1 MNTPNNLEEGKPIQN
16 ESLDLEATTEDK
28 IKYVIKISVMGEKL
42 TLSTSYKNGLIYK
55 EYYTEYDLKKLTEK
69 TQSLAFK
76 NINEHYLFLKDILEN
91 NKIMKLENTIKKEN
105 NSLYLNIPAKLGII
119 KEIKYEIKEKELEE
133 KEIQNNII
141 EFVNKLYL
149 ENEEL
154 KKQINELK
162 VENENNN
169 KKKLER
175 IKNLFQDSIIVKLDE
190 KKIINDWLD
199 PYNEKDITSE
209 ILFRSNVDGDN
220 SNTFHTKCNG
230 KGPTITFI
238 KTTTGK
244 RIGGFASISWASTN
258 GYRADPEAFIF
269 SLDTPQKCVQYRNFN
284 YAIYD
289 NSSYGP
295 TFGNG
300 HDIYIANGC
309 KSNSNSYCQN
319 NYVYGFFNSYNM
331 VNTGAQQ
338 TAFQVSD
345 YEVYLIKINK

>member
-1 MNTPNNLEEGKPIQN
+1 
-16 ESLDLEATTEDK
+16 
-28 IKYVIKISVMGEKL
+28 
-42 TLSTSYKNGLIYK
+42 
-55 EYYTEYDLKKLTEK
+55 
-69 TQSLAFK
+69 
-76 NINEHYLFLKDILEN
+76 
-91 NKIMKLENTIKKEN
+91 MKLENTIKKEN
-105 NSLYLNIPAKLGII
+105 NTLYLNIPAKLGII

-175 IKNLFQDSIIVKLDE
+175 IKNLFQDSTIVKLDE
-190 KKIINDWLD
+190 KKIINDWID

-209 ILFRSNVDGDN
+209 ILFRSNVDGDS

-238 KTTTGK
+238 KTTSGK
-244 RIGGFASISWASTN
+244 RIGGFANISWASTG
-258 GYRADPEAFIF
+258 GYRADPDAFIF
-269 SLDTPQKCVQYRNFN
+269 SLDTPQKFVQYRNFN
-284 YAIYD
+284 DAIYD
-289 NSSYGP
+289 HPSYGP

-300 HDIYIANGC
+300 HDLYVASGC
-309 KSNSNSYCQN
+309 KSNTSSYCYN
-319 NYVYGFFNSYNM
+319 NYVYGFFYSYNM
-331 VNTGAQQ
+331 VNTGVQQ
-338 TAFQVSD
+338 TTFQVSD